1 MPIKTMAFDEAKY
14 LESRE
19 AQAVFLGEA
28 MASGDSGHIAHALG
42 VVARARGMSELARE
56 TGLTRQSL
64 YKALSEDG
72 NPTLDTVM
80 KVARYLGIAFEA
92 RLADE
97 EVSDR
102 EAA

>member
-1 MPIKTMAFDEAKY
+1 MATKTIAFDEAKY
-14 LESRE
+14 LGSRE
-19 AQAVFLGEA
+19 AQAIFLSEA
-28 MASGDSGHIAHALG
+28 LTSGDSGHIAHALG

-64 YKALSEDG
+64 YKALSENG

-80 KVARYLGIAFEA
+80 KVACYLGIALEA
-92 RLADE
+92 RPADE
-97 EVSDR
+97 DVSAR